1 MRKVLNLLK
10 DNYETVLLVLASL
23 FLLLAL
29 IKPEIQLKQNVH
41 NYLLVADVSQSM
53 NAEDMKVNNLPVSR
67 LVYTQHMMRE
77 VVKTSPC
84 GTYVSVG
91 IFAAENVAL
100 LIMPLEVCKNFDVI
114 NDTIDHLEWR
124 MAWSGNSRMTFGVKA
139 AEETF
144 DYLNIPAQMLFF
156 TDGDESPKANGIN
169 KLDISNVRIGKNV
182 IFVGVGGHE
191 SSPIKRFNAN
201 NKFVGYW
208 GTDAAAESAGGGIMY
223 NDASLD
229 DPDPPVAY
237 AEFDRYLSK
246 QDVEHLKAMTEEIK
260 GQYVEGLD
268 KPDFYNFVQ
277 SQAPAAKFVTEYS
290 VRWIYLAL
298 AILMVLAT
306 YLPDVL
312 SNRFD
317 KRLFKYTDS

>member
-1 MRKVLNLLK
+1 MNKILTFLK
-10 DNYETVLLVLASL
+10 DHYETVLLIFASL

-29 IKPEIQLKQNVH
+29 IKPQIQLKQEVH

-53 NAEDMKVNNLPVSR
+53 NAEDMKVNNQPVSR
-67 LVYTQHMMRE
+67 LVYTQHMMKQ

-100 LIMPLEVCKNFDVI
+100 LVMPLEVCKNFDVI

-139 AEETF
+139 AEVTF
-144 DYLNIPAQMLFF
+144 EYLNIPAQMLFF

-182 IFVGVGGHE
+182 IFVGIGGVE
-191 SSPIKRFNAN
+191 PAPIKRFNAN

-223 NDASLD
+223 NDASKD

-246 QDVEHLKAMTEEIK
+246 LDVEHLKDMTAEIK
-260 GQYVEGLD
+260 GQYIEGAD
-268 KPDFYNFVQ
+268 KPEFYSFVQ
-277 SQAPAAKFVTEYS
+277 SQTPAAKFVTDYS
-290 VRWIYLAL
+290 VRWIF
-298 AILMVLAT
+298 LMMAAFLVLAT
-306 YLPDVL
+306 YIPDLV

-317 KRLFKYTDS
+317 KRLFKRQS